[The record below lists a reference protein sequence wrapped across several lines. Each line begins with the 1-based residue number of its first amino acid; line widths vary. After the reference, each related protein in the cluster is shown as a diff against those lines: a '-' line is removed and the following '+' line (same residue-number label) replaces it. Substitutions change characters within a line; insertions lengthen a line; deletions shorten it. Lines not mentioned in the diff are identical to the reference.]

1 MPKLR
6 DARTASSRSAQQET
20 IMEKEQ
26 IESAADEIKA
36 EKKLPDDSEMQKTVE
51 QAGAAD
57 CARRA
62 LTPAELHA
70 DGRMN

>member
-6 DARTASSRSAQQET
+6 DATTASSRSAQQET
-20 IMEKEQ
+20 IMEKEE

-36 EKKLPDDSEMQKTVE
+36 DKKLPDDSEMQKAVE
-51 QAGAAD
+51 RSEVAD
-57 CARRA
+57 RARRA

-70 DGRMN
+70 DGRMI